1 MIKNILLITIL
12 LLISSCSN
20 YKSVFSNKVNGE
32 TQKPVLVL
40 EDTSKDVLLS
50 KIINPQNLDN
60 VNVNG
65 YLWRATLNILSLA
78 PLISTDALSGII
90 ITDWYSNNQETSESI
105 KVTIRFLSNEIRS
118 DAIDIKVFYKDCKVD
133 MSCKIFERDGV
144 LKNELRK
151 EILKQA
157 TIYQKQSKDKDFK
170 KYNASEIK
178 R

>member
-12 LLISSCSN
+12 LMISSCSN

-65 YLWRATLNILSLA
+65 YLWRATLNILSVA
-78 PLISTDALSGII
+78 PLISTDALSGTI
-90 ITDWYSNNQETSESI
+90 ITDWYANKNIQNQRLKITVYINSNELKSESI
-105 KVTIRFLSNEIRS
+105 K
-118 DAIDIKVFYKDCKVD
+118 IKVEIQSFKNNIWSQPLTSKSLAIQIED
-133 MSCKIFERDGV
+133 SILNEARN
-144 LKNELRK
+144 LKLNL
-151 EILKQA
+151 
-157 TIYQKQSKDKDFK
+157 DK
-170 KYNASEIK
+170 
-178 R
+178 

>member
-12 LLISSCSN
+12 LMISSCSN

-65 YLWRATLNILSLA
+65 YLWRATLNILSVA
-78 PLISTDALSGII
+78 PLISTDALSGTI
-90 ITDWYSNNQETSESI
+90 ITDWYANKNIQNQRLKITARINTNELKSESI
-105 KVTIRFLSNEIRS
+105 N
-118 DAIDIKVFYKDCKVD
+118 IKVEIQSFKNNIWSQPLTSKSLAIQIED
-133 MSCKIFERDGV
+133 SILNEARN
-144 LKNELRK
+144 LKLNL
-151 EILKQA
+151 
-157 TIYQKQSKDKDFK
+157 DK
-170 KYNASEIK
+170 
-178 R
+178 